1 MELKQGEIEKLQAE
15 YESLSAKHMESE
27 FGIAALRTEYD
38 GLKSAHDTLALSLEA
53 KQADIEALTAESL
66 ERLEAQK
73 KRAEAAEAAI
83 SEAREKSAAALAGMN
98 RVKQIKVKHI
108 SSQELDDLFRKHDS
122 DNSGDIDPEEMKAFV
137 EDLCGI
143 MERQMEKDREECEEA
158 KAALALSVELKQ
170 GEIEKLR
177 AEFDK
182 SAHDALVLSLQNKD
196 VEIELLTAKL
206 YDSLEQVSDVPEQLE
221 NANLSF
227 QILKAQSDE
236 IIQHEREKVLDL
248 DQRVKDEQLKVA
260 ALHAELSSAKEALK
274 NSKSQISILEVRLE
288 EMKTAQMEGQSC
300 SPKVLESAQLELIGA
315 HSDIIHLKD
324 ALMKADLA
332 CHAYSAEVEHL
343 KTALASSQATFPPD
357 IAGMQNFISG
367 LQEQAKKDSALIKG
381 LQTSEGAA
389 SARCKEAEAKLAELE
404 VRMLSFVA
412 EEARWMEEIEDREN
426 REQKLLKA
434 LEASGV
440 VVEVRDGHV
449 D

>member
-1 MELKQGEIEKLQAE
+1 
-15 YESLSAKHMESE
+15 
-27 FGIAALRTEYD
+27 
-38 GLKSAHDTLALSLEA
+38 
-53 KQADIEALTAESL
+53 
-66 ERLEAQK
+66 
-73 KRAEAAEAAI
+73 
-83 SEAREKSAAALAGMN
+83 MN
-98 RVKQIKVKHI
+98 
-108 SSQELDDLFRKHDS
+108 L
-122 DNSGDIDPEEMKAFV
+122 
-137 EDLCGI
+137 
-143 MERQMEKDREECEEA
+143 REECEEA
-158 KAALALSVELKQ
+158 KAALALSAELKQ
-170 GEIEKLR
+170 GEIEKIR

-196 VEIELLTAKL
+196 IEIESLTAKL

-227 QILKAQSDE
+227 QILKAESDE
-236 IIQHEREKVLDL
+236 IIQHERERVLDL
-248 DQRVKDEQLKVA
+248 EQRLKDEQLKVA
-260 ALHAELSSAKEALK
+260 ALHAELSSSKEAVK

-300 SPKVLESAQLELIGA
+300 GPKVLESAKLELIGA
-315 HSDIIHLKD
+315 HTDIIHLKD

-332 CHAYSAEVEHL
+332 CHAYSAEVGHL

-367 LQEQAKKDSALIKG
+367 LQEQAKKDGALIKS
-381 LQTSEGAA
+381 LRTSESAA

-412 EEARWMEEIEDREN
+412 EEARLMEEIEDREN
-426 REQKLLKA
+426 REQNLLKA

-449 D
+449 V